1 MQQKKYGLF
10 TSITMIV
17 GIVIGSGI
25 FFKSD
30 NILIA
35 PNGNILLGIILFFI
49 AAMSIIFGS
58 LTIAELASKDD
69 KAGGIITYIEMCIGK
84 TASCAIGWFQTF
96 LYYPTIIAV
105 VSWVTG
111 IYTIILFNLK
121 DSLEL
126 QVCIGTLVILALF
139 IINILSAKLGGY
151 LQNAATIIKLIPLIL
166 IGVCGFIFGNP
177 SNTLFM
183 DNTVTSS
190 GSYSL
195 LAALSPILFS
205 FDGWIIATSL
215 SHEIKNAKRNLP
227 IALIISPLMILGIYL
242 VYFLGISLLLTPTF
256 IMEQGDAHV
265 YVAANRLFGIW
276 GGKIIIIFIIIS
288 VLGTVNGVI
297 MGIIRQPYS
306 LAIRN
311 MFPKSQYIS
320 KVNPNYGISVPSAI
334 IALCISLVWM
344 FLHYITQ
351 KYNILPNSDVSEI
364 PIAMF
369 YVFYII
375 LYVKVLM
382 SSYKDKTK
390 NFWRRIM
397 NPVLATTGSVII
409 LIASMQSPLFITYVI
424 ICSVIIIFSVVFW
437 NGNKNKALKS

>member
-1 MQQKKYGLF
+1 MDQKKYGIF

-30 NILIA
+30 NILTA
-35 PNGNILLGIILFFI
+35 TDGNVMLGIILFLI

-58 LTIAELASKDD
+58 LTIAELASQDD
-69 KAGGIITYIEMCIGK
+69 TAGGIITYIEMCMGK
-84 TASCAIGWFQTF
+84 SASCAIGWFETF

-111 IYTIILFNLK
+111 IYAIILFNLN

-126 QVCIGTLVILALF
+126 QVLIGTVVIVSLF

-166 IGVCGFIFGNP
+166 IGIFGLIFGNP
-177 SNTLFM
+177 SGILFN
-183 DNTVTSS
+183 DVAVKPSES
-190 GSYSL
+190 HSL

-227 IALIISPLMILGIYL
+227 IALIISPLIILSIYL
-242 VYFLGISLLLTPTF
+242 IYFLGITKLLSPQF
-256 IMEQGDAHV
+256 IIDQGDAHV
-265 YVAANRLFGIW
+265 YLAVNQLFGAW

-288 VLGTVNGVI
+288 VLGTSNGVI
-297 MGIIRQPYS
+297 MGIMRLPYS

-311 MFPKSQYIS
+311 MFPNS
-320 KVNPNYGISVPSAI
+320 KHVAKVDKNYGISIPSALI
-334 IALCISLVWM
+334 SLCISLVWM
-344 FLHYITQ
+344 LLHYITQ
-351 KYNILPNSDVSEI
+351 KYNVLPNSDVSEI

-375 LYVKVLM
+375 LYVKVIR
-382 SSYKDKTK
+382 SSYRDKSK
-390 NFWRRIM
+390 SLWRRVI
-397 NPVLATTGSVII
+397 NPLLATTGSIII
-409 LIASMQSPLFITYVI
+409 LIASMQNPLFITYVV
-424 ICSVIIIFSVVFW
+424 ICSVIIIISIIFW
-437 NGNKNKALKS
+437 TKNKNKVLEG